1 MASRRPETKYNHFGG
16 FPSPLKL
23 IAQLAKKAFP
33 DKHRTLTQTLTM
45 PRSNTIGRKGTIISE
60 MDSTVEKEVPY
71 ISFAAVVGRN
81 SRFEG
86 LTGEQMDEL
95 GGVEYRAL
103 KALLW
108 IVVGVSLLLL
118 LQGKETPRYDR
129 QCPSRADR
137 TILPLCPA
145 RRFRHSRPIRL
156 CTRSVRL
163 RL

>member
-33 DKHRTLTQTLTM
+33 GQHRSLTQTLTM
-45 PRSNTIGRKGTIISE
+45 PRTNTIGRKGTIVSE
-60 MDSTVEKEVPY
+60 TETGVGKEVPY

-86 LTGEQMDEL
+86 LTGDQMDEL

-103 KALLW
+103 KVLMW
-108 IVVGVSLLLL
+108 IVIAVRVHH
-118 LQGKETPRYDR
+118 T
-129 QCPSRADR
+129 
-137 TILPLCPA
+137 
-145 RRFRHSRPIRL
+145 RPIVSPDMD
-156 CTRSVRL
+156 SVARY
-163 RL
+163 